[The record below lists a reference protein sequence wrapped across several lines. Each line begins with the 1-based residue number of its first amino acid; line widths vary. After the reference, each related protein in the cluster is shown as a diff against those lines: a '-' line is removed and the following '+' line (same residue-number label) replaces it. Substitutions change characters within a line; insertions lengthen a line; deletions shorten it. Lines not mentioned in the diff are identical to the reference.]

1 VTTTAGDAPL
11 LEVRN
16 VSKTYSFRQ
25 RAHGVNV
32 AVSLVSFTLERGEI
46 LGVVGESGC
55 GKSTLAR
62 CVAGLHEPTSGTIQF
77 RGRPFSEM
85 STSERREFRREVQII
100 FQDPYASLNPRK
112 RVGQIVGEPLRS
124 YGVPPRERSTSVH
137 DLLAKVGLRSE
148 DSLSYP
154 RVFSGGQRQ
163 RIAIARS
170 IILGPSLLIADEPV
184 SSLDVSIQAQILN
197 LLLDLRA
204 ERNLAMLFISHDL
217 AVIRHVAD
225 RILVMYRGTVVE
237 TGAVADLYSRPAHP
251 YTRQL
256 LSASSMAGLTA
267 AGRAPGPQVGVVG
280 SHDEVGARG
289 CCFRARCPDAE
300 DVCYEDRPALA
311 PISASQSAACHFP
324 WKGETDDTEPVR
336 PTDGHPV
343 L

>member
-1 VTTTAGDAPL
+1 MNFAARCKSSFKTRTPALTLESASGRSSVSRSVVTASRHGRGPRACTTYLPRSAC
-11 LEVRN
+11 EVRIRCPIR
-16 VSKTYSFRQ
+16 VSS
-25 RAHGVNV
+25 RA
-32 AVSLVSFTLERGEI
+32 
-46 LGVVGESGC
+46 
-55 GKSTLAR
+55 
-62 CVAGLHEPTSGTIQF
+62 
-77 RGRPFSEM
+77 
-85 STSERREFRREVQII
+85 
-100 FQDPYASLNPRK
+100 ASASASR
-112 RVGQIVGEPLRS
+112 
-124 YGVPPRERSTSVH
+124 
-137 DLLAKVGLRSE
+137 
-148 DSLSYP
+148 
-154 RVFSGGQRQ
+154 
-163 RIAIARS
+163 IARS

-256 LSASSMAGLTA
+256 LAASSMAGLTA
-267 AGRAPGPQVGVVG
+267 AGRAPGPRVGVVE

-300 DVCYEDRPALA
+300 DVCYEEQTRAR

-324 WKGETDDTEPVR
+324 RKGETDDTEPVR
-336 PTDGHPV
+336 PTERHPV